1 MNVREIVIA
10 HLNAGGFD
18 GLCCDGCGCG
28 MDDLIPCD
36 GDAMKCVQAKRHDCD
51 GTCTGCCS
59 TGQLDRV
66 ADCYRTADTQTN
78 EEETHL

>member
-28 MDDLIPCD
+28 LDDLMPCEQFD
-36 GDAMKCVQAKRHDCD
+36 IVDCKPAKRIACKDD
-51 GTCTGCCS
+51 GFTRCENCLGSCNE
-59 TGQLDRV
+59 
-66 ADCYRTADTQTN
+66 AEKETAYLFIID
-78 EEETHL
+78 EP